1 MSEKDYI
8 TKVLD
13 MEDGIIEEM
22 KEEGQELKL
31 TMRLA
36 RKPHPCPA
44 CGAWTE
50 RVHDYRLRRL
60 RDLEIVGKK
69 TEILYRRRRYVCEHC
84 GKKFAERCAFAGRYQ
99 RCTHRVTARVID
111 LLHRRSSMKA
121 IAEDTGTSASMVG
134 RVLNA
139 LSVSGPERLP
149 EAVSFDEFKGNLG
162 GERFQCIVTD
172 PLNRRVLDILPARTV
187 ETVQD
192 YLRTFTDRDTV
203 RYVVMDMNKG
213 FFNVAKTFFPN
224 AKIVIDRFHV
234 VRFCTEAMDNVRR
247 EAQKA
252 LPASQRKYFKRSR
265 KLLLA
270 RRENLSDEDKLA
282 LDVILRFSDKL
293 AQAYALKDA
302 FYRFMASADRQEA
315 GHRLDFWL
323 DSCDRLRIP
332 QFNKCR
338 NMLRNWRP
346 FILNAFDVWLSN
358 GFTEGCNN
366 AVKALKR
373 ASFGFSNFSRSRKR
387 ILLSFSLHPNI

>member
-1 MSEKDYI
+1 MSKKDYI

-31 TMRLA
+31 TVRLE

-50 RVHDYRLRRL
+50 QVHDYRIRRL

-69 TEILYRRRRYVCEHC
+69 TEILYRRRRYVCGCC
-84 GKKFAERCAFAGRYQ
+84 GRKFAGQCTFAGRCQ
-99 RCTHRVTARVID
+99 CCTHRVTARVID
-111 LLHRRSSMKA
+111 LLHRRGSMKA
-121 IAEDTGTSASMVG
+121 VAEDTGTSASMVG

-139 LSVSGPERLP
+139 LSVSGPGQLP
-149 EAVSFDEFKGNLG
+149 EAISFDEFKGNLG
-162 GERFQCIVTD
+162 GERFQCIITD

-192 YLRTFTDRDTV
+192 YLRTFTDRDKV
-203 RYVVMDMNKG
+203 RYVVMDMNRG
-213 FFNVAKTFFPN
+213 FFNVARAFLPR
-224 AKIVIDRFHV
+224 AKIIIDRFHV

-247 EAQKA
+247 EVQKA
-252 LPASQRKYFKRSR
+252 LPDSQRRYFKLRR
-265 KLLLA
+265 LLLTH
-270 RRENLSDEDKLA
+270 REKLSDEDRLA
-282 LDVILRFSDKL
+282 LDIILRFSDKL
-293 AQAYALKDA
+293 AQAYALKEA
-302 FYRFMASADRQEA
+302 FFLFMASSDKQEA
-315 GHRLDFWL
+315 GRRLDFWL
-323 DSCDRLRIP
+323 DSCDRLRIQ
-332 QFNKCR
+332 QFSKCR

-346 FILNAFDVWLSN
+346 YILNAFDIRLSN

-373 ASFGFSNFSRSRKR
+373 ASFGFSNFSRARKR
-387 ILLSFSLHPNI
+387 ILLSFSLHPYI

>member
-31 TMRLA
+31 TMRLE

-84 GKKFAERCAFAGRYQ
+84 GKKFAERCTFAGRYQ

-172 PLNRRVLDILPARTV
+172 PLNRRVLDVLPTRTV

-192 YLRTFTDRDTV
+192 YLRTFTNRDMV
-203 RYVVMDMNKG
+203 KYVVMDMNKG
-213 FFNVAKTFFPN
+213 FFNVARAFLPK

-234 VRFCTEAMDNVRR
+234 VRFCTEALDNVRR
-247 EAQKA
+247 EVQKA
-252 LPASQRKYFKRSR
+252 LPASQRKHFKRSR
-265 KLLLA
+265 KLLLTH
-270 RRENLSDEDKLA
+270 REKLSDEDKLA
-282 LDVILRFSDKL
+282 LDVLLRFSDKL
-293 AQAYALKDA
+293 AQAYALKEA
-302 FYRFMASADRQEA
+302 FYCFMASADKQEA
-315 GHRLDFWL
+315 DHRLDFWL
-323 DSCDRLRIP
+323 DSCDRLKIP

-338 NMLRNWRP
+338 NMLRNWRLY
-346 FILNAFDVWLSN
+346 ILNAFDVRLSN

-387 ILLSFSLHPNI
+387 ILLSFS

>member
-31 TMRLA
+31 TIRLE

-50 RVHDYRLRRL
+50 RVHDYRIRRL

-69 TEILYRRRRYVCEHC
+69 TEILYRRRRYVCECC
-84 GKKFAERCAFAGRYQ
+84 GKKFAECCTFAGRYQ

-139 LSVSGPERLP
+139 LSVAGPKQLP

-172 PLNRRVLDILPARTV
+172 PLNRRVLDVLPTRTV

-192 YLRTFTDRDTV
+192 YLRTFTNRDMV
-203 RYVVMDMNKG
+203 KYVVMDMNKG
-213 FFNVAKTFFPN
+213 FFNVARAFLPK

-247 EAQKA
+247 EVQKA
-252 LPASQRKYFKRSR
+252 LPASQRKHFKRSR

-270 RRENLSDEDKLA
+270 HREKLSDEDKLA
-282 LDVILRFSDKL
+282 LDVLLRFSDKL
-293 AQAYALKDA
+293 AQAYALKEA
-302 FYRFMASADRQEA
+302 FYSFMASADKQEA
-315 GHRLDFWL
+315 DHRLDFWL
-323 DSCDRLRIP
+323 DSCDRLKIP

-338 NMLRNWRP
+338 NMLRNWRLY
-346 FILNAFDVWLSN
+346 ILNAFDVRLSN

-387 ILLSFSLHPNI
+387 ILLSFS